1 MSKLEEAF
9 EEELEKRH
17 STLVWQLKNANER
30 IENLIENNQAYC
42 QSNKEL
48 KLKIENLEKTLKE
61 ATVSSEKFQRMRD
74 MYHRRYAMVEGRSSQ
89 IHHLINQLK
98 DLADSSWP
106 NLPEETFDKEIHVYT
121 REKSTTPPEYPGRE
135 IQVIRTQKEVS
146 IKVTLLI
153 LPDFVREGDNISLK
167 NNEKTKW
174 IYGRNLTLQN
184 EDVIVPDL
192 LSKMLSKDFDWNDYY
207 FEGEILPE
215 EPKNV

>member
-1 MSKLEEAF
+1 VWR
-9 EEELEKRH
+9 ELVKVVNVLHNHTTNRLNLRE
-17 STLVWQLKNANER
+17 LVKVINVL
-30 IENLIENNQAYC
+30 
-42 QSNKEL
+42 
-48 KLKIENLEKTLKE
+48 
-61 ATVSSEKFQRMRD
+61 
-74 MYHRRYAMVEGRSSQ
+74 
-89 IHHLINQLK
+89 HHLINQLK